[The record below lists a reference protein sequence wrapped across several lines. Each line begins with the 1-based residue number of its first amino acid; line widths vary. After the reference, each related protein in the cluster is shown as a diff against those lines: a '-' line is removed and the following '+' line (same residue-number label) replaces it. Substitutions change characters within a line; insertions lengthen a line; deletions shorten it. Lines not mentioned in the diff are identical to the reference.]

1 MLEGYPVGWEFLVL
15 VGCLALFVVALM
27 NTWRKRK
34 RKQGDGRGNGFGE
47 ASLGGPSHRNIDHN
61 AGSDSSGS
69 D

>member
-1 MLEGYPVGWEFLVL
+1 MGGEFLLL
-15 VGCLALFVVALM
+15 VGCLALIIVTML

-34 RKQGDGRGNGFGE
+34 RKHGDGRGDFYGE
-47 ASLGGPSHRNIDHN
+47 AGLGGPSHRNIDHN